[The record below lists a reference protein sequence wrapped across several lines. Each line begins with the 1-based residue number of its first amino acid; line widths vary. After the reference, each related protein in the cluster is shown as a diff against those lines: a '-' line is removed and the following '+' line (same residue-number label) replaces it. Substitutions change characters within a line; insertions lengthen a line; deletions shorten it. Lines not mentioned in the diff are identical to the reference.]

1 MPLDRVDSF
10 FDKAAIQAE
19 IDAIRGGLADVKSE
33 FTGLYETIKSFKNTS
48 ISTLAA
54 NTDQL
59 STAIN
64 GSVQSVT
71 KAKMGYDELTQKIT
85 AQVKA
90 VNESITSITENSEA
104 YDQLIKQ
111 AVKNKIANDELAAS
125 ANALKKAYQG
135 GQTSL
140 YQYQQSLADIKEA
153 QVSLKTSNA
162 DVTRALN
169 NMEKQAQS
177 SSGSLDQLRAKL
189 GELNMAYD
197 KLSETERG
205 STQGQGLL
213 KTIQTTDQA
222 LKQLEGSTGRFQR
235 NVGNYAESLNPA
247 FDSVKEQLQS
257 INKELA
263 AMEARGK
270 ASAQN
275 VGNTIGFKT
284 AAQRQAEGL
293 SGQAAAGPTNLA
305 GGSSQVT
312 ILNQEAEAYQRL
324 TLQGKV
330 LEGALER
337 QTIGFKTANQEMRS
351 VRNTLDT
358 MALAGLEG
366 TEAFEKLSNA
376 YTENEQKVKDL
387 HREQA
392 ILTGDT
398 PGITALTGVARGL
411 GGAYAF
417 GAGAAQLLATGD
429 QKLDKELN
437 HLVAIMTLLQG
448 LEEAASVLKQKNAI
462 GSAIETLATKA
473 LNTVKEIE
481 ASIFKKSKVAQEAD
495 AAAKELNVAATEES
509 TVATVA
515 NVEATEAQV
524 VATEAAEAATIGLNT
539 ALVATGVGAIIVGV
553 AVLVAKIIEWSEA
566 ENKAAENSAALAEA
580 MEKVNEILET
590 RIKLSDEDAEHTKKN
605 LENALMLSEKNKQN
619 YYEEYSVKK
628 AQADLDQK
636 IAENDLKK
644 AANTEDIGA
653 AYRSVE
659 GEIKKLTTGMDPL
672 LTKQQRLV
680 DISNIWLLVQQ
691 KKINSSEAYFQIYQ
705 KYGTS
710 TDESDAKTQLD
721 AVQKEITANQ
731 TVIDAKK
738 KMRDAYDQSQI
749 NQGALAIEKI
759 QFAAEEERKLAL
771 ETANIEVQAVKDRNA
786 RILALETSGRAQQ
799 LAALKSNRNAEIR
812 AAQAEFENVK
822 QDPLT
827 TPAGLLMAQKELN
840 SKRLKAN
847 EDYHNEVTDRNRK
860 FYEQDRDANLET
872 LKTELQDRINA
883 DQDIEKGVNQN
894 NPDPMHPQKKA
905 ELSVRLNALSDEY
918 AARRDIIAAERQKEL
933 DAERIDGTESLAL
946 TEDKQAKIKEI
957 NAKYTSQI
965 IELNKTQ
972 QKTYLDL
979 EAEARDESIKQWELY
994 YSKRKEQIDEN
1005 LDQHL
1010 VSLNMSHEGNKNY
1023 NRDRTKLED
1032 QGAVTSAQNDAE
1044 KAEADRN
1051 STKEGTQARVDAD
1064 DKLTKSAEALSEA
1077 KRKQEQD
1084 QQEQTKKQVEEDL
1097 QNLQT
1102 VGNAGIEIEEIG
1114 YNRQVIDLQNLEK
1127 REARAFELQ
1136 TKQIQ
1141 DSSASQ
1147 EQKSLR
1153 MKILDDQQAAQ
1164 TEKNAR
1170 KQRQLDI
1177 EKAKYDK
1184 AKAIMDIILNTAVAV
1199 TKALDDP
1206 FLEAAIIIAGA
1217 AELATAIATPL
1228 PKYKQ
1233 GAGVAGH
1240 PAHKGG
1246 LGVVGDAFVPE
1257 LIAEPGK
1264 APFWSPAVPTV
1275 LDMAPGARIYPP
1287 EEINRMISSGMFVNQ
1302 FGIIQQ
1308 KETNR
1313 DMMEIKQAI
1322 VWQTGRIERAL
1333 AKNKPKVVNNIKL
1346 DAKFGN
1352 HIHKSVFQ

>member
-1 MPLDRVDSF
+1 MIDRVESF
-10 FDKAAIQAE
+10 FDLPAIQEEFAAIKA
-19 IDAIRGGLADVKSE
+19 GLGESQSSLV
-33 FTGLYETIKSFKNTS
+33 GLYNVIKGFKDTS

-71 KAKMGYDELTQKIT
+71 KAKTGYDELTQKIT

-90 VNESITSITENSEA
+90 VNESITSINENSEA

-111 AVKNKIANDELAAS
+111 AVKNKIANDDLAAS

-140 YQYQQSLADIKEA
+140 DQYQESLASIKEA

-222 LKQLEGSTGRFQR
+222 LKQLEGSTGRFR
-235 NVGNYAESLNPA
+235 MNVGNYEGA
-247 FDSVKEQLQS
+247 FATLREELV
-257 INKELA
+257 NVNRELA
-263 AMEARGK
+263 EMAAKGK
-270 ASAQN
+270 GVQN
-275 VGNTIGFKT
+275 MNPVGFRTT
-284 AAQRQAEGL
+284 SQRPPEGL
-293 SGQAAAGPTNLA
+293 LTQTGSGPTNLA
-305 GGSSQVT
+305 GGIGFDPARYKELSSQAAALNI
-312 ILNQEAEAYQRL
+312 ILEQQE
-324 TLQGKV
+324 K
-330 LEGALER
+330 
-337 QTIGFKTANQEMRS
+337 GFSS
-351 VRNTLDT
+351 VT
-358 MALAGLEG
+358 MATRAAERALQTMASVGLEG
-366 TEAFEKLSNA
+366 SEGFDKLRESTIEAAQAQKEFLRQEKLLESEA
-376 YTENEQKVKDL
+376 PVL
-387 HREQA
+387 GA
-392 ILTGDT
+392 ITL
-398 PGITALTGVARGL
+398 AAKGL
-411 GGAYAF
+411 AGAYAV
-417 GAGAAQLLATGD
+417 GAGSVALFAEGNE
-429 QKLDKELN
+429 KVEKELN
-437 HLVAIMTLLQG
+437 KLVAIMTILQG
-448 LEEAASVLKQKNAI
+448 LNEAYELINKSGAGAQAIKMALTRATNSLIGEQVVKTKAAAVADTELAAAETEVAATTEAQAAATTELAVATDGVVVAEEAA
-462 GSAIETLATKA
+462 T
-473 LNTVKEIE
+473 
-481 ASIFKKSKVAQEAD
+481 
-495 AAAKELNVAATEES
+495 
-509 TVATVA
+509 
-515 NVEATEAQV
+515 
-524 VATEAAEAATIGLNT
+524 AATITLGR
-539 ALVATGVGAIIVGV
+539 AVVMTG
-553 AVLVAKIIEWSEA
+553 
-566 ENKAAENSAALAEA
+566 
-580 MEKVNEILET
+580 
-590 RIKLSDEDAEHTKKN
+590 
-605 LENALMLSEKNKQN
+605 
-619 YYEEYSVKK
+619 
-628 AQADLDQK
+628 
-636 IAENDLKK
+636 
-644 AANTEDIGA
+644 IGA
-653 AYRSVE
+653 AIAVVAVAIGYLISKIPDWIQGNKLTIKEQENLADAMKKANDIMIQQADMITDLDSTDRRYYENQLALSSAA
-659 GEIKKLTTGMDPL
+659 GENAYKQFAIKK
-672 LTKQQRLV
+672 
-680 DISNIWLLVQQ
+680 NI
-691 KKINSSEAYFQIYQ
+691 
-705 KYGTS
+705 
-710 TDESDAKTQLD
+710 
-721 AVQKEITANQ
+721 
-731 TVIDAKK
+731 
-738 KMRDAYDQSQI
+738 
-749 NQGALAIEKI
+749 
-759 QFAAEEERKLAL
+759 AAEEKRLAKEQMDLLGADNAAQSQRAATIQNLREKQQAALKIQQDMILAHRNLSPLRTDVGKAEAKEQEEVAAKNVEFYQKQIDIQQGVYDAAKKAREEYYAAIQKDGQLEYEQEKFTADEQRKLAL
-771 ETANIEVQAVKDRNA
+771 ETVNLQVEAVKDRNA
-786 RILALETSGRAQQ
+786 RILELETSSRAQQ
-799 LAALKSNRNAEIR
+799 RAALLSDRNAALR
-812 AAQAEFENVK
+812 QAQAEYENVK
-822 QDPLT
+822 NDPAT
-827 TPAGLLMAQKELN
+827 TPNALLIAQKELD

-847 EDYHNEVTDRNRK
+847 DEYHDARADRDRK
-860 FYEQDRDANLET
+860 FYEQDRDANLDA
-872 LKTELQDRINA
+872 LKTELQDRIAA
-883 DQDIEKGVNQN
+883 DQDIEQGKNQN
-894 NPDPMHPQKKA
+894 NPDPLQPQKKA
-905 ELSVRLNALSDEY
+905 DLATRLNALSDEY
-918 AARRDIIAAERQKEL
+918 AARRDIITAERQKEL

-946 TEDKQAKIKEI
+946 AEDKQAKIKDI

-965 IELNKTQ
+965 IELNKDA
-972 QKTYLDL
+972 QKTYLEL
-979 EAEARDESIKQWELY
+979 EAEARDRSIKEWEMY
-994 YSKRKEQIDEN
+994 YSRRKEQIDEN

-1010 VSLNMSHEGNKNY
+1010 VALNQSHEGNKNY
-1023 NRDRTKLED
+1023 NRDRTRLED
-1032 QGAVTSAQNDAE
+1032 QGAVNSASNTVDQAKTERDST
-1044 KAEADRN
+1044 ADN
-1051 STKEGTQARVDAD
+1051 TQARIDAD
-1064 DKLTKSAEALSEA
+1064 EKLTKSAEALSEA
-1077 KRKQEQD
+1077 KHKQNED

-1127 REARAFELQ
+1127 REARAFEVQ

-1147 EQKSLR
+1147 EQKALR

-1233 GAGVAGH
+1233 GAGVAGR

-1246 LGVVGDAFVPE
+1246 LGVVGDAFIPE

-1264 APFWSPAVPTV
+1264 APFWSPAIPTV

-1313 DMMEIKQAI
+1313 DMIEIKQAI

-1333 AKNKPKVVNNIKL
+1333 AKNKPKVINNIKL

>member
-1 MPLDRVDSF
+1 MPIDSINSF
-10 FDKAAIQAE
+10 FDLPAIQAE
-19 IDAIRGGLADVKSE
+19 FAAIKNGLGESQSSLV
-33 FTGLYETIKSFKNTS
+33 GLYNVIKGFKDTS

-64 GSVQSVT
+64 GSVQAVG
-71 KAKMGYDELTQKIT
+71 KAKTGYDELTQKIT

-247 FDSVKEQLQS
+247 FDSVKEQLES

-270 ASAQN
+270 ASVQN

-312 ILNQEAEAYQRL
+312 ILNQDTEAYQKL
-324 TLQGKV
+324 TLQQKV
-330 LEGALER
+330 LEGALQR

-358 MALAGLEG
+358 MTLAGLQD
-366 TEAFEKLSNA
+366 TEAFEKLGLA
-376 YTENEQKVKDL
+376 YAQNEQKIKDL
-387 HREQA
+387 HREQT
-392 ILTGDT
+392 ILTGDA
-398 PGITALTGVARGL
+398 PAITALTGVAKGL
-411 GGAYAF
+411 GGAYAV
-417 GAGAAQLLATGD
+417 GAGAAQLLASGD
-429 QKLDKELN
+429 EKLDKELN

-448 LEEAASVLKQKNAI
+448 LEEAVAVLKDKNAI
-462 GSAIETLATKA
+462 ATALETEANKA
-473 LNTVKEIE
+473 LNTVKAIE
-481 ASIFKKSKVAQEAD
+481 VAILGKSKAAKAAE
-495 AAAKELNVAATEES
+495 AAAKALNTTATEEN

-515 NVEATEAQV
+515 NAEATEGLT
-524 VATEAAEAATIGLNT
+524 VATEGAEVATIGLRT
-539 ALVATGVGAIIVGV
+539 ALVATGIGAIIIAVG
-553 AVLVAKIIEWSEA
+553 VLVAKIIEWSQA

-580 MEKVNEILET
+580 MAKVNEILMA
-590 RIKLSDEDAEHTKKN
+590 RIELSDEDAEHTKKN
-605 LENALMLSEKNKQN
+605 LEDALALSEKNKESYN
-619 YYEEYSVKK
+619 NLYSVKK

-636 IAENDLKK
+636 TAENDLKK

-659 GEIKKLTTGMDPL
+659 GDVKRLSAGLDPL
-672 LTKQQRLV
+672 LSKQQQLV
-680 DISNIWLLVQQ
+680 DIGNIWLLVQQ
-691 KKINSSEAYFQIYQ
+691 KKINSSEAYLQIYQ
-705 KYGTS
+705 KYGTA
-710 TDESDAKTQLD
+710 TTAEDAKDQLES
-721 AVQKEITANQ
+721 VEKEIAATK

-738 KMRDAYDQSQI
+738 KMRDAYNQSQI
-749 NQGALAIEKI
+749 NQEALTIEQI
-759 QFAAEEERKLAL
+759 QHEAEEERKRAL
-771 ETANIEVQAVKDRNA
+771 ETGLLIVNGVKDRNA
-786 RILALETSGRAQQ
+786 KILADARSTSAQR
-799 LAALKSNRNAEIR
+799 LAAIKSDRDQEIR
-812 AAQAEFENVK
+812 AAQLERNSLDPSAAPQEVLIADAK
-822 QDPLT
+822 LHAAQDQ
-827 TPAGLLMAQKELN
+827 ARRDFAQKTRQE
-840 SKRLKAN
+840 KRK
-847 EDYHNEVTDRNRK
+847 E
-860 FYEQDRDANLET
+860 YEKDRDARLEIFRQANAESQAAEEDVLGRKIGHEERDT
-872 LKTELQDRINA
+872 TGDKKLQ
-883 DQDIEKGVNQN
+883 
-894 NPDPMHPQKKA
+894 
-905 ELSVRLNALSDEY
+905 ALSAQYQEQKNLSDQN
-918 AARRDIIAAERQKEL
+918 RREDL
-933 DAERIDGTESLAL
+933 DAEGLNQEQKLAINKKYDVEL
-946 TEDKQAKIKEI
+946 EDLQLKYLHNQQSIQKEI
-957 NAKYTSQI
+957 LAATLS
-965 IELNKTQ
+965 
-972 QKTYLDL
+972 DL
-979 EAEARDESIKQWELY
+979 EQYYQDRETEINKNSNKELAALEKRLAAGKISEEKYRELRRREEEAHAQDLIDNQVLKD
-994 YSKRKEQIDEN
+994 YSVLQSTKSGTKEQSD
-1005 LDQHL
+1005 
-1010 VSLNMSHEGNKNY
+1010 
-1023 NRDRTKLED
+1023 
-1032 QGAVTSAQNDAE
+1032 AQA
-1044 KAEADRN
+1044 
-1051 STKEGTQARVDAD
+1051 
-1064 DKLTKSAEALSEA
+1064 KLTKDLGTQQDTRSGNAQADKDERLKHVQEEAEKIYEVSQNAS
-1077 KRKQEQD
+1077 KS
-1084 QQEQTKKQVEEDL
+1084 VEDL
-1097 QNLQT
+1097 
-1102 VGNAGIEIEEIG
+1102 VSIG
-1114 YNRQVIDLQNLEK
+1114 YNRQVIDLENLEK
-1127 REARAFELQ
+1127 RQARAYTVEQ
-1136 TKQIQ
+1136 KQIE

-1153 MKILDDQQAAQ
+1153 MKILDDQQQAQ
-1164 TEKNAR
+1164 NEKNAR

-1177 EKAKYDK
+1177 EKAKFDK
-1184 AKAIMDIILNTAVAV
+1184 AKSIFDIITGTAVAV
-1199 TKALDDP
+1199 VKSLPNIPLAVSVGIL
-1206 FLEAAIIIAGA
+1206 GA
-1217 AELATAIATPL
+1217 AELAEAIAQPL

-1233 GAGVAGH
+1233 GAGFAGR

-1264 APFWSPAVPTV
+1264 APFWSPAVPSV